1 MTANPFSSLH
11 FSVFCAVIFLKGVFF
26 TSWLDRCDSSFF
38 SQISTEAHTQT
49 LPPPPESSNPSVDNQ
64 EHEKD
69 LKHCSANDDMKT
81 APLKRCCTK
90 NKGALRATT
99 TDYTTADRMLNS
111 KSVWSRKTWCQET
124 ALILFHSRAETNAT
138 RWTEPRMQ
146 GS

>member
-1 MTANPFSSLH
+1 MTANPFSSRH
-11 FSVFCAVIFLKGVFF
+11 FSVFCAVIFLKACF
-26 TSWLDRCDSSFF
+26 SHLDSIDVIPLF
-38 SQISTEAHTQT
+38 SLKYQPKHTHK
-49 LPPPPESSNPSVDNQ
+49 LCPPPPESSNPSVDNQ

-90 NKGALRATT
+90 NKGALRAIT